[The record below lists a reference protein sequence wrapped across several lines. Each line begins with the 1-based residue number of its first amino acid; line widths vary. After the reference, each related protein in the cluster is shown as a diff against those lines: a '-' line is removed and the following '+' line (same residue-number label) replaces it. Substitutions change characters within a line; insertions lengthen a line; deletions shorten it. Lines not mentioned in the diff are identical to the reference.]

1 MFRYIHLYRDP
12 STTKLDLSEVSE
24 ELTTFFPTCE
34 FDLRAPFLQRSCEN
48 GQPLDMIAEM
58 LVSARISEIKSP
70 YYDQAKRRA
79 KPTIEEI
86 VYEKRLILSA
96 SLRPGP
102 FVLYDG
108 FILQRLYGAS
118 MPSEETSV
126 EHIHI
131 IFDPRLACT
140 FSEEDWRYHARAIV
154 CGTPSIISTTGIVEG
169 PAKSKEFYLPETQFE
184 LMQTDKQGSERRQSA
199 SEFLGYDDS
208 RINSIAVGY
217 TLQALFYFIT
227 EGYPFCHNKN
237 CRLYNAHWQSDLLQ
251 TQIKIKKLCKRHL
264 GMLLRYQSLFSNY
277 DW

>member
-34 FDLRAPFLQRSCEN
+34 FDVRAPFVQRSCEN
-48 GQPLDMIAEM
+48 GQPLDMIAEK

-79 KPTIEEI
+79 KPTIEETI
-86 VYEKRLILSA
+86 YEKHLILSA
-96 SLRPGP
+96 SLRPRP

-118 MPSEETSV
+118 MPSEETSL

-140 FSEEDWRYHARAIV
+140 FSEEDWRYHARAII

-169 PAKSKEFYLPETQFE
+169 PAKNKEFYLPETQFE
-184 LMQTDKQGSERRQSA
+184 LMQPHKQGSERRQSA

-208 RINSIAVGY
+208 RINSIAIGY
-217 TLQALFYFIT
+217 ILQALFYFIT
-227 EGYPFCHNKN
+227 EGYPFCHNKS

-264 GMLLRYQSLFSNY
+264 GMLLRYQSLFSN
-277 DW
+277 